1 MDRDVERTEA
11 DTRNRNPHEGEDL
24 RTNPCTN
31 PSIKPCR
38 NASRKPCTR
47 PELAL
52 PAGSLQC
59 ALYAFKGGA
68 DAVYL
73 GLKDFSARK
82 GAVNFTFEDAR
93 KLKQLCAS
101 QNKKFYVTLNTLIA
115 DNELPKAES
124 LLRQL
129 EYLEPDGVIV
139 QDIGVARLMRTK
151 FPTIPLHGST
161 QLAVHTIQGVKAL
174 QSMGFS
180 RVVLSRE
187 LSFKE
192 IERIRRACPDV
203 ELKVF
208 VHGAL
213 CYGFSG
219 LCMASECITG
229 RSANRGE
236 CAQICR
242 TWFSRSEGGKER
254 QSWPFSM
261 KDLCLGSLVNEYAR
275 IGIDSLKVEGRMKGP
290 EYVYWCARY
299 YSLLLDGGN
308 EADIEVKNARQ
319 AMQTAFSRETTTGFF
334 DIPTKESLTC
344 TDHPSHRGIRV
355 GSIERVMNGKAVVR
369 FEEPV
374 AIRDGL
380 LVMNQ
385 GEKGME
391 SAGFALTRIEG
402 GRSFIGAG
410 ESATIDFPSQA
421 FSKRPGFGTTVWCTS
436 RHNQNLPL
444 LSESIPAY
452 KQPVDITIRLL
463 PSTVEVNGI
472 AYQTEPLQAA
482 QRPADIQRQLQDVFK
497 ASDKSL
503 FTLGGL
509 TVENESGVES
519 PFLPISLLKRIRRS
533 FYETLDDRFVKSL
546 EEDAPPAVTSHTKA
560 SHGMPAPHDTKTAPS
575 EAAKTDGARTTPD
588 GGLPK
593 RSLLGLWDEIKTVDG
608 RKYLPLSP
616 LMFDEAGYME
626 RLDALVA
633 DAVSI
638 KGEGHAEEPCEAKSY
653 KAEPCETE
661 PFKTKPQGT
670 ETPVIVGLNN
680 IAQVEWAKRHPQV
693 KVFADFFLY
702 TYNGPAYEELKEVLP
717 NLIGSYETRK
727 DTRYTYVG
735 DDFDIP
741 LFTSRVCLRHNSL
754 GPFDNGL
761 PCAGCTKDN
770 TYRMTQNGRRYRVR
784 CKDCITVV
792 TQDE

>member
-1 MDRDVERTEA
+1 MDRDAERTKT
-11 DTRNRNPHEGEDL
+11 DTMNRNLRNPHEGEDP
-24 RTNPCTN
+24 RTNPCR
-31 PSIKPCR
+31 K
-38 NASRKPCTR
+38 ASRTPCTRPRTR

-101 QNKKFYVTLNTLIA
+101 QDRKFYVTLNTLIA
-115 DNELPKAES
+115 DDELPKAES

-151 FPTIPLHGST
+151 FPTLPLHGST

-308 EADIEVKNARQ
+308 EADIEVRNARQ

-334 DIPTKESLTC
+334 DMPMKESLTC

-391 SAGFALTRIEG
+391 STGFALTHIEG

-444 LSESIPAY
+444 LSESMPVY

-503 FTLGGL
+503 FTLGEL

-533 FYETLDDRFVKSL
+533 FYETLDDRFAESL
-546 EEDAPPAVTSHTKA
+546 KEDASPKKAFPAKAQYNMPAPPA
-560 SHGMPAPHDTKTAPS
+560 TKTAPS

-593 RSLLGLWDEIKTVDG
+593 RSLLGLWNEIKTVDG
-608 RKYLPLSP
+608 RRYLPLSP

-626 RLDALVA
+626 RLDTIVA
-633 DAVSI
+633 DADAAQM
-638 KGEGHAEEPCEAKSY
+638 EGHAG
-653 KAEPCETE
+653 EPCETE
-661 PFKTKPQGT
+661 PSAGEPYAKGPS
-670 ETPVIVGLNN
+670 VIVGLNN

-702 TYNGPAYEELKEVLP
+702 TYNGLAYEELKETLP

-735 DDFDIP
+735 DDFDVP
-741 LFTSRVCLRHNSL
+741 LFTSRVCLRRNSL

-784 CKDCITVV
+784 CRDCITVV